1 MNSQAVSLPLAGIR
15 VLDFTRV
22 LAGPYCTALLADV
35 GAEVIKV
42 EPPGGDDYRHIG
54 PFRDGESLLF
64 QAVNRGKL
72 SIMLDLTSVADRR
85 VALDLAAS
93 ADAVVENFRPGV
105 ADKLGVGFE
114 ALSGANPRLVYA
126 SVSGFGQTGP
136 QASRPAYDIII
147 QALSGIMSVTG
158 DPGRDPTLVGESICD
173 VAAGLFASWAILV
186 ALHERERTGRGRRID
201 LAMLDA
207 MIALQ
212 PLVVAR
218 FLATGRAPTRVG
230 NRHALSAPFG
240 VFRTADGPIVIAVLN
255 DKLMRALCAL
265 IGHPDLHKDAR
276 FATDSARLENEAALR
291 AVIEGWTLTRSKAK
305 AVDELTQ
312 AGVPAAVIQDIAE
325 ALGSPEAAGRELLCE
340 VEHPKLGKIRLPQ
353 QPAHFVGLERSVT
366 RPAPGLGE
374 HTREITEGLAKRGT
388 AG

>member
-72 SIMLDLTSVADRR
+72 SIMLDLTKVADRR

-114 ALSGANPRLVYA
+114 ALSTANPGLVYA

-136 QASRPAYDIII
+136 QATRPAYDIII

-173 VAAGLFASWAILV
+173 VAAGLFASWAIMV
-186 ALHERERTGRGRRID
+186 ALHERQRTGRGRRID

-218 FLATGRAPTRVG
+218 FVATGRAPTRVG

-276 FATDSARLENEAALR
+276 FASDSARLENEAALR
-291 AVIEGWTLTRSKAK
+291 AVIEGWTLTRSKAE
-305 AVDELTQ
+305 AVDELTE

-325 ALGSPEAAGRELLCE
+325 ALASPEAAGRELLHE
-340 VEHPKLGKIRLPQ
+340 VEHPKLGKLRLPQ
-353 QPAHFVGLERSVT
+353 QPAHFVGLERGVT